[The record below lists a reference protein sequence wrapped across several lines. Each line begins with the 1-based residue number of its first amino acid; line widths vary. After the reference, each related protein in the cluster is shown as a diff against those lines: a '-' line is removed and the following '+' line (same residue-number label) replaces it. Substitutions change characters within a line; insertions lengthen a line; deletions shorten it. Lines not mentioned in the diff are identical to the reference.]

1 MISSQRKKRLCFRV
15 ICKCQICI
23 FGGLEEKLD
32 FEDLCTI
39 KRQTL
44 EEIMKND
51 NLGGIRKIVHEIC
64 KYILCCLKC
73 VSVVEMRC
81 EFIVHFARV
90 LNSF

>member
-1 MISSQRKKRLCFRV
+1 
-15 ICKCQICI
+15 
-23 FGGLEEKLD
+23 
-32 FEDLCTI
+32 
-39 KRQTL
+39 
-44 EEIMKND
+44 MKNEK
-51 NLGGIRKIVHEIC
+51 LGGIRKIVHEIC